1 MSKNVRMILVHP
13 HCLMSH
19 DRQMAKSD
27 AMFKRL
33 LILTLL
39 LLSVDLTKPL
49 WNPAPPTVQ
58 AQNSTPPIYIEP
70 GVTMLRAPDG
80 SRQVLGKVVIDL
92 RNGNVWGFPT
102 TVQQPF
108 PVDMTQQKP
117 PTSTPFRLGRFDLS
131 AMDQPGH

>member
-1 MSKNVRMILVHP
+1 
-13 HCLMSH
+13 MSH
-19 DRQMAKSD
+19 DGQMANSD
-27 AMFKRL
+27 VIFKRL

-39 LLSVDLTKPL
+39 VLSADLTRSL
-49 WNPAPPTVQ
+49 WNPVSPAVQ
-58 AQNSTPPIYIEP
+58 AQNSTYPVYIEP
-70 GVTMLRAPDG
+70 GVTMLRTPDG

-102 TVQQPF
+102 TVEQPF

-131 AMDQPGH
+131 VLDQPGR